1 MNILVCLKRV
11 PDTAEAAVIPD
22 STGKDIVKDR
32 LTFSINE
39 ADNYALEEALL
50 LKEKLGG
57 TVTLLTVGPKPF
69 EEVLRMGLAKGA
81 DGAIRLWD
89 DKFAN
94 SDYFTMA
101 KALATACL
109 RADLTAS
116 DLAQADT
123 HRQTGKTLN
132 YNLILTGCMATDD
145 GYAAVGPTL
154 AAILG
159 IPQATYV
166 NKVEIQD
173 SKVKIRRELEG
184 GLLEVKE
191 INLPAVLA
199 IQTGINTPRYPSIL
213 GIKRAAAKAIP
224 VLDCNALKLT
234 DADFS
239 PRTILEK
246 LFIPVVESKAE
257 FIQGAPD
264 EISTQ
269 LAKIFKEKGLL

>member
-50 LKEKLGG
+50 LKEKFGG

-81 DGAIRLWD
+81 DAAIRLWD
-89 DKFAN
+89 DKFLN
-94 SDYFTMA
+94 SDYFTIA
-101 KALATACL
+101 KALATA
-109 RADLTAS
+109 
-116 DLAQADT
+116 
-123 HRQTGKTLN
+123 GKTLN

-166 NKVEIQD
+166 NKIEIQD
-173 SKVKIRRELEG
+173 SKAKIRRELEG

-224 VLDCNALKLT
+224 VLDCTALKLT
-234 DADFS
+234 EADFS

-269 LAKIFKEKGLL
+269 LAKVFKEKGLL

>member
-89 DKFAN
+89 DKFIN

-101 KALATACL
+101 KALATA
-109 RADLTAS
+109 S
-116 DLAQADT
+116 Q
-123 HRQTGKTLN
+123 TLN

-145 GYAAVGPTL
+145 GYAAVGATL

-166 NKVEIQD
+166 NKIEIQE
-173 SKVKIRRELEG
+173 SKAKIRRELEG

-213 GIKRAAAKAIP
+213 GIKRAAAKEIP

-257 FIQGAPD
+257 FIQGAP
-264 EISTQ
+264 EIGR
-269 LAKIFKEKGLL
+269 AHV